1 MPDTWPTALILAV
14 RRKRMMTT
22 LMSVLILLAG
32 LLVGAVAMARP
43 AAATTVPN
51 PPAGWTTVFSDN
63 FAGAAGS
70 PVNSANWKYDTGP
83 GSSFGTGEIETMTNS
98 TSNVYLDGNGHLV
111 IKAIGSGS
119 SWTSGRIQTNTANV
133 GAPAG
138 GELEVTASIEQPNP
152 ASGLG
157 YWPAFWMLGPGSW
170 PSTGEIDILEDVNAL
185 SEHSGTFHCGVDPG
199 GPCNETN
206 GIGSG
211 LLSCSGCQTG
221 YNTYTIIINRTNTSA
236 ESVTW
241 YLNGNQFFQVNE
253 SQVPVATWQAAID
266 HSFSIIFDLAMG
278 GGYPNGVCGCTTP
291 TSGTSSGASMSVA
304 YVAAYQTTGSGGGGG
319 DTVTVT
325 NPGNQSG
332 TVGTAASLQVHAS
345 DSASGQTLSYS
356 ATGLPAGLSIN
367 SSTGLISGTPTTAAT
382 SNVTVKATDT
392 TGASGSA
399 AFSWAIGSAGG
410 GGGGGKQ
417 CTTTAAS
424 DISADCFVASRG
436 TISVTSATDSNPSG
450 VDGNQTAQLSN
461 GDYLEYSNINFG
473 SGSGQFDARVA
484 SGASPGVSGLV
495 EVVLDNPS
503 NSPVGSFAVAN
514 TGGWSTWKTI
524 PANITTVTGTHN
536 VYLVFVSGAGGNP
549 PYVSLHY
556 FNFPAT

>member
-1 MPDTWPTALILAV
+1 MPEMLMKPTRRARRMVALTSAV
-14 RRKRMMTT
+14 T
-22 LMSVLILLAG
+22 LVLGGIVAA
-32 LLVGAVAMARP
+32 AVVISQP
-43 AAATTVPN
+43 ASATTVPN

-70 PVNSANWKYDTGP
+70 MVNSANWKYDTGP

-133 GAPAG
+133 GAPVG

-152 ASGLG
+152 AGGLG

-199 GPCNETN
+199 GPCNETD

-211 LLSCSGCQTG
+211 LQSCSGCQTG
-221 YNTYTIIINRTNTSA
+221 YNTYTIIVNRTNTAA
-236 ESVTW
+236 ESITW

-253 SQVPVATWQAAID
+253 SQVPVATWQAAVD
-266 HSFSIIFDLAMG
+266 HNFSIIFDLAMG

-291 TSGTSSGASMSVA
+291 TSATTSGASMSVA
-304 YVAAYQTTGSGGGGG
+304 YVAAYETSGG
-319 DTVTVT
+319 
-325 NPGNQSG
+325 
-332 TVGTAASLQVHAS
+332 ASP
-345 DSASGQTLSYS
+345 TP
-356 ATGLPAGLSIN
+356 TP
-367 SSTGLISGTPTTAAT
+367 TPTPTTT
-382 SNVTVKATDT
+382 PP
-392 TGASGSA
+392 TG
-399 AFSWAIGSAGG
+399 
-410 GGGGGKQ
+410 
-417 CTTTAAS
+417 CPTTATS
-424 DISADCFVASRG
+424 DISADCDVAHQG
-436 TISVTSATDSNPSG
+436 NITVTAATGDSNPPG
-450 VDGNQTAQLSN
+450 VDGNQIPQLSN
-461 GDYLEYSNINFG
+461 GDWLEYSNINFG
-473 SGSGQFDARVA
+473 SGSNQFDARVA
-484 SGASPGVSGLV
+484 SGAAGGVSGLV

-524 PANITTVTGTHN
+524 PANISTVTGTHN
-536 VYLVFVSGAGGNP
+536 VYLEFVSGAGGNP

-556 FNFPAT
+556 FNFP